1 VVIIF
6 VKKKDYTVN
15 GIDYTGFLIKNDKGK
30 VISFSDWQ
38 LKENFKLLDEIRTE
52 KLNLI
57 GI

>member
-1 VVIIF
+1 MVIIF